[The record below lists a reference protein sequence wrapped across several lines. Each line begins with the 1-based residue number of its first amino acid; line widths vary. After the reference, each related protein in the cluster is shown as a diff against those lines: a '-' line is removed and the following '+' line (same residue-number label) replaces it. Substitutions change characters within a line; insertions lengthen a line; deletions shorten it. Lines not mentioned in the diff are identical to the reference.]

1 MKLAAAKNSS
11 QVIDKGKY
19 RGYLQRV
26 RNGLKIPNADKL
38 GFYDFS
44 DLSHLTHPD
53 IPKDT
58 KNFKPWVM
66 VNGRKIKLT
75 KDP

>member
-1 MKLAAAKNSS
+1 M
-11 QVIDKGKY
+11 
-19 RGYLQRV
+19 
-26 RNGLKIPNADKL
+26 KIPNADKL

-53 IPKDT
+53 IVTDT

-75 KDP
+75 KHP